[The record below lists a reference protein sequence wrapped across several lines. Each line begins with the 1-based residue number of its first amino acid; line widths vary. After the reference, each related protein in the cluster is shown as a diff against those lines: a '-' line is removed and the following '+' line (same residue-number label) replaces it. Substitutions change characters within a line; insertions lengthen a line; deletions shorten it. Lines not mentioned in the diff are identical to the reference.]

1 MAQLY
6 VANRSATD
14 LNIDKII
21 QKLKYSLVGL
31 GIFQVH

>member
-6 VANRSATD
+6 VANQLATD

-21 QKLKYSLVGL
+21 QKLKYNLVGL